1 MVQDI
6 IIITCMCVSFVM
18 QAESEGD
25 EDDEEKLSNNYTP
38 IFFFGCIN
46 F

>member
-1 MVQDI
+1 
-6 IIITCMCVSFVM
+6 MCVSFVM

-25 EDDEEKLSNNYTP
+25 EDDEEKLSNNNYTP
-38 IFFFGCIN
+38 NFSFGCIN

>member
-1 MVQDI
+1 
-6 IIITCMCVSFVM
+6 MCVSFVM

-38 IFFFGCIN
+38 NFFLVVLIFDHN
-46 F
+46 LK